1 MQREPAEATMSASEQ
16 ELRELARRRVE
27 NRQGFIIH
35 FILFLTVNL
44 ALFVIWRFSGARY
57 PWFLW
62 PLFGWG
68 IGIVGHALSLWFGPG
83 SASEKRAFERELRR
97 LHRSHP

>member
-1 MQREPAEATMSASEQ
+1 MSASEE
-16 ELRELARRRVE
+16 ELRQLARRRVD

-35 FILFLTVNL
+35 AILFLVVNT
-44 ALFVIWRFSGARY
+44 ALFGIWKLTGAHY

-68 IGIVGHALSLWFGPG
+68 IGVAGHALSLVFGPG
-83 SASEKRAFERELRR
+83 SPSDKRAFDRELGR
-97 LHRSHP
+97 LRRSHP

>member
-1 MQREPAEATMSASEQ
+1 MSASEQ
-16 ELRELARRRVE
+16 ELRQLARRRVE

-35 FILFLTVNL
+35 VALYLMVNV
-44 ALFVIWRFSGARY
+44 ALFAIWKVTGAGY

-68 IGIVGHALSLWFGPG
+68 VGIVAHALSLLFGPG
-83 SASEKRAFERELRR
+83 SASEERALERELRR
-97 LHRSHP
+97 LHGSRP

>member
-1 MQREPAEATMSASEQ
+1 MDVSEG

-27 NRQGFIIH
+27 NRQGFIMH
-35 FILFLTVNL
+35 AILFLVVNA
-44 ALFVIWRFSGARY
+44 ALFGIWKLTGARY

-68 IGIVGHALSLWFGPG
+68 IGVVAHALTMILGPG
-83 SASEKRAFERELRR
+83 SRSEKRAVDRELRR
-97 LHRSHP
+97 LHRSHRLTGGEP

>member
-1 MQREPAEATMSASEQ
+1 MQRERAEATMSASEE

-35 FILFLTVNL
+35 GILFLAVNA
-44 ALFVIWRFSGARY
+44 ALFGIWKATGAHY

-68 IGIVGHALSLWFGPG
+68 IGIVGHALSLAFGPG
-83 SASEKRAFERELRR
+83 SWSEQRALDRELRR
-97 LHRSHP
+97 LHRHP